1 MGKVKDMYTEF
12 EFVRDHLEL
21 ISSQELDR
29 LRHQISIELME
40 RDVELQAR
48 IDLDEREAVFVRNGE
63 LSA

>member
-1 MGKVKDMYTEF
+1 MYTEF

-21 ISSQELDR
+21 ISSDELDR

-48 IDLDEREAVFVRNGE
+48 IDLDERESVFVLNG
-63 LSA
+63 

>member
-1 MGKVKDMYTEF
+1 MYTEF

-21 ISSQELDR
+21 ISSEELDR

-48 IDLDEREAVFVRNGE
+48 IDLDAREAVFVQNGE